1 MLKVDH
7 LNVCYGDLQVLW
19 DICLEVEEGE
29 IVALIGSNGA
39 GKSTL
44 IRTIS
49 GLVRSTGGTISWRG
63 APIHGKPPHRIVALG
78 ISMVPEGRRLFPKMT
93 VLQNLEIGA
102 FLKRARKAKDD
113 RLRLVFDTFPVL
125 KERKNQPAG
134 LMSGGEQQMLAIG
147 RALMGGNRMLLLD
160 EMSLGLAPLVVKN
173 IFRVIR
179 RINQAGITI
188 FLVEQNVPM
197 TLKVA
202 ARAYI
207 MESGRIVGQGP
218 SSQLVDS
225 DHVRAA
231 YLGICAVEGG
241 RG

>member
-1 MLKVDH
+1 MLKVEC
-7 LNVCYGDLQVLW
+7 LNVRYGDLQVLW
-19 DICLEVEEGE
+19 DISLEVEEGE

-44 IRTIS
+44 IRAIS
-49 GLVRSTGGTISWRG
+49 GLVESAGGTISLRG
-63 APIHGKPPHRIVALG
+63 VPIHDKPPHTIVSLG

-102 FLKRARKAKDD
+102 FLKTARKEKDE
-113 RLRLVFDTFPVL
+113 RLGMVYDTFPVL
-125 KERKNQPAG
+125 KERSNQPAG

-160 EMSLGLAPLVVKN
+160 EMSLGLSPLVVRN

-179 RINQAGITI
+179 RINQAGIAI

-207 MESGRIVGQGP
+207 MESGRIVGHGP
-218 SSQLVDS
+218 SSELMGS

-231 YLGICAVEGG
+231 YLGICAVDKGG
-241 RG
+241 G